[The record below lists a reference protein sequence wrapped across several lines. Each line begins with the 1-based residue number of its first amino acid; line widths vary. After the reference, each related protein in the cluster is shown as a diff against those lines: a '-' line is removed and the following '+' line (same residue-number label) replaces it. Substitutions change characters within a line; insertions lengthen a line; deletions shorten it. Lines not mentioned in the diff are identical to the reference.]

1 MQAFVYPLDKVV
13 IENMEICLGMD
24 KDPLFDLLGKG
35 KSYDEKRYYY
45 FDNGLAIDFDDKNKL
60 TYIEFIGGIDGQ
72 LQPVI
77 YGIPAFEVEADELW
91 RTLKKY
97 NNGRIDDHEN
107 GYSYAFLEISVGIY
121 RQFIPEEV
129 IEEAKCDNIPL
140 DDEDVAADMRKAMH
154 WATIGIGVKNYYD
167 FLA

>member
-24 KDPLFDLLGKG
+24 KDSLFNLLGKG

-77 YGIPAFEVEADELW
+77 YGIPAFEVEADELL
-91 RTLKKY
+91 RTLKNIIMEELIILKTD
-97 NNGRIDDHEN
+97 IVTL
-107 GYSYAFLEISVGIY
+107 FLRSAWAYIVNLFRKKLSKMLN
-121 RQFIPEEV
+121 V
-129 IEEAKCDNIPL
+129 IIF
-140 DDEDVAADMRKAMH
+140 H
-154 WATIGIGVKNYYD
+154 
-167 FLA
+167 